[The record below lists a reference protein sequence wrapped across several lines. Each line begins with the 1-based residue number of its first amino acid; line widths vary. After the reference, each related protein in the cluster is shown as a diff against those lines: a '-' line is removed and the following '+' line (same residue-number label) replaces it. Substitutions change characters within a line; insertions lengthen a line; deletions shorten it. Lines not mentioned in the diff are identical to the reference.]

1 MIELKSPEEISR
13 MRRAGRVVA
22 ELLDHLKG
30 YVRAGLRTRELD
42 AESRN
47 FIKRAGAKPAFLG
60 YRGYPACICVS
71 VNEEV
76 VHGIPGERVIQD
88 GDLVSIDAGA
98 VVDGFYGDAAI
109 SLIVGQASPE
119 AQRLVDTTRDALWEG
134 IRQARVGNRLSDIS
148 HAVQLRVE
156 KEKFGI
162 VRDFVGHGIG
172 RAMHEDPPIPNFG
185 APNMGPRLR
194 AGMVLA
200 IEPMVTLGDYAVE
213 VLKDGWT
220 AVTKDGSLAAHFEH
234 SIAITDSGVE
244 VLTELAP
251 VRA

>member
-1 MIELKSPEEISR
+1 MIELKSPDEIAC

-22 ELLDHLKG
+22 ELLDYLKG
-30 YVRAGLRTRELD
+30 YVRAGIRTREMD

-47 FIKRAGAKPAFLG
+47 FIKRSGAKPAFLG

-76 VHGIPGERVIQD
+76 VHGIPGERVIQA

-109 SLIVGQASPE
+109 SLIVGQASPD
-119 AQRLVDTTRDALWEG
+119 AQKLVDTTRDALWEG

-200 IEPMVTLGDYAVE
+200 IEPMVTLGDCAVE